1 MRHRYEYSK
10 VPDRR
15 RVAGGHGKMLT
26 NPRGVVQAAWFYE
39 DSMMD
44 DVNSSQSSSQP
55 QPVNPSTPQPVQAAG
70 DPAPHEPLTP
80 EELAAV
86 LLAKIDEIEAMV
98 PNFQHHDRNDVR
110 RVSAMARFAPELVV
124 PTIATITAFGPAA
137 ERNIFDIPGAQLAQR
152 RREAFA
158 PVIQRL
164 AALTDGVQFTVNSE
178 QAGVASQALI
188 FVSWAKSY
196 AKRPDAAQ
204 LHPYVA
210 TMDHVVKKVLNRRK
224 PATPVHPEPAPTPAT
239 GSSQLPPGARGF
251 LASNMVRSKPVDE
264 PEPVGEDEYSDE
276 FNEALDRAVK
286 EE

>member
-1 MRHRYEYSK
+1 MDEI
-10 VPDRR
+10 DR
-15 RVAGGHGKMLT
+15 
-26 NPRGVVQAAWFYE
+26 
-39 DSMMD
+39 
-44 DVNSSQSSSQP
+44 SQSSSQP

-70 DPAPHEPLTP
+70 DPAPPEPLTP

-86 LLAKIDEIEAMV
+86 LLARIDEFEAMV
-98 PNFQHHDRNDVR
+98 PNFQHHDRNDAR

-124 PTIATITAFGPAA
+124 PTIATIMAFGPAA
-137 ERNIFDIPGAQLAQR
+137 ERNIFDIPAAQLSQR

-188 FVSWAKSY
+188 FVAWAKSY
-196 AKRPDAAQ
+196 AKRPYAAQ

-210 TMDHVVKKVLNRRK
+210 AMDHVVKKVLNRRK
-224 PATPVHPEPAPTPAT
+224 PATPVHPEPSPTPAT

-286 EE
+286 DE

>member
-1 MRHRYEYSK
+1 
-10 VPDRR
+10 
-15 RVAGGHGKMLT
+15 
-26 NPRGVVQAAWFYE
+26 
-39 DSMMD
+39 MD
-44 DVNSSQSSSQP
+44 DVNSSQP

-70 DPAPHEPLTP
+70 DPAPQEPLTP

-98 PNFQHHDRNDVR
+98 PNFQHHDRNDAR

-137 ERNIFDIPGAQLAQR
+137 ERNIFDIPGAQLSQR
-152 RREAFA
+152 RRAAFA

-188 FVSWAKSY
+188 FVAWAKSY

-210 TMDHVVKKVLNRRK
+210 AMDHVVKKVINRRK
-224 PATPVHPEPAPTPAT
+224 PAPAHPVPAPAPAT
-239 GSSQLPPGARGF
+239 GSSELPPGARGF
-251 LASNMVRSKPVDE
+251 LASNMVPSKPVS
-264 PEPVGEDEYSDE
+264 EDEYDE
-276 FNEALDRAVK
+276 YDDYFNEALDKAVK
-286 EE
+286 E

>member
-1 MRHRYEYSK
+1 VRHRYEYSK

-15 RVAGGHGKMLT
+15 RVADGHGKMLT
-26 NPRGVVQAAWFYE
+26 NPRGEVQAAWFYE

-44 DVNSSQSSSQP
+44 DFESSQSGSES

-70 DPAPHEPLTP
+70 DPAPPETLTP

-86 LLAKIDEIEAMV
+86 LLARIDEIEAMV
-98 PNFQHHDRNDVR
+98 PNFQHHDKNDIR
-110 RVSAMARFAPELVV
+110 RVAGMARFAPELVV
-124 PTIATITAFGPAA
+124 PTMATITAFGPAA
-137 ERNIFDIPGAQLAQR
+137 ERNIFDIAGAQLAQR

-164 AALTDGVQFTVNSE
+164 SALTDGMQFTVDSE

-188 FVSWAKSY
+188 FVTWAKSY

-210 TMDHVVKKVLNRRK
+210 AMDHVVKKVLNRRK
-224 PATPVHPEPAPTPAT
+224 PAPAHPGPTPAPAT

-251 LASNMVRSKPVDE
+251 LASNMVPREPVVESE
-264 PEPVGEDEYSDE
+264 PEGEDEYDDY
-276 FNEALDRAVK
+276 FNEALDQAVK
-286 EE
+286 E